1 MRSELCK
8 VLLGGLHSGQCKRE
22 GVLVLEESC
31 LDVLGGSD
39 QSVP

>member
-1 MRSELCK
+1 M
-8 VLLGGLHSGQCKRE
+8 LLGGLHSGPCKRE
-22 GVLVLEESC
+22 GVLVHEESC